1 MLKKITKPL
10 IIGGVFY
17 LVGFYSCLL
26 IKKWTVLN
34 VNNQVNIEINPL
46 EILSLGITVLLA
58 IYVTRTLSKKNDL
71 EKNEKDLLINYLS
84 EFKLLCNSKISKL
97 LLNDNFDTPETKSD
111 MKILRKKINS
121 IIELAKEYKFI
132 EENDTLATE
141 LNNKVRDIWELLTDC
156 PEKVTSR
163 ASKTVKDG
171 IERIRLEQV
180 NKVEAALIDI
190 ERLIFKITM
199 KINNK

>member
-26 IKKWTVLN
+26 IKKWTELN

-121 IIELAKEYKFI
+121 IIELSKEYKFI

-163 ASKTVKDG
+163 TSKTVKDG

>member
-1 MLKKITKPL
+1 M
-10 IIGGVFY
+10 
-17 LVGFYSCLL
+17 
-26 IKKWTVLN
+26 
-34 VNNQVNIEINPL
+34 
-46 EILSLGITVLLA
+46 LA

>member
-1 MLKKITKPL
+1 M
-10 IIGGVFY
+10 
-17 LVGFYSCLL
+17 
-26 IKKWTVLN
+26 
-34 VNNQVNIEINPL
+34 
-46 EILSLGITVLLA
+46 
-58 IYVTRTLSKKNDL
+58 
-71 EKNEKDLLINYLS
+71 
-84 EFKLLCNSKISKL
+84 
-97 LLNDNFDTPETKSD
+97 LNDNFDTPETKSD

>member
-156 PEKVTSR
+156 PEKVPSR
-163 ASKTVKDG
+163 ASKPVKDG

>member
-26 IKKWTVLN
+26 IKKWTVLS

-46 EILSLGITVLLA
+46 EILTLGITVMLA